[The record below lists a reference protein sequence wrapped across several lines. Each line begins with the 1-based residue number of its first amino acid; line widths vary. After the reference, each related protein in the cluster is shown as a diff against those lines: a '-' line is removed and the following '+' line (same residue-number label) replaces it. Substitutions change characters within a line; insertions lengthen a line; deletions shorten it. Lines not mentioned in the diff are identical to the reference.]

1 VIIIILENHEYGK
14 IVGDTQ
20 LLPNFQQLIKRYA
33 LLTDYYAITH
43 PSLPNYLAL
52 IGGDTFGI
60 QSDCTNCF
68 ISAPS
73 LPDGIEASGRTWRNY
88 AEDMP
93 SACFLG
99 RNGKLY
105 TQAINPFIYFN
116 LIRQNPVRC
125 DQNVLPLTEL
135 DNDLAKGFLPDF
147 AFITPSL
154 CNSGHSCFLD
164 VTDKW
169 LEGLLG
175 KIMNS
180 TAFDTNSLIV
190 VTFDEGSTDATCC
203 GLGSKAGG
211 HIATLLIS
219 PLVKRDF
226 KDGTPYSH
234 YSMLKTIE
242 TSWGLPLLG
251 HAADPRTNL
260 IMAPWVK

>member
-1 VIIIILENHEYGK
+1 MLLLIGSMLLISCRLSAVGTTPVPTVQSYLDTATPCIEPVCIGGAPSPVAPETTPKSRQNKVSKLASTLTPASHSLLVFSHVIIIMLENHEYGK

-105 TQAINPFIYFN
+105 TQVINPFIYFN

-125 DQNVLPLTEL
+125 DQNVLPL
-135 DNDLAKGFLPDF
+135 
-147 AFITPSL
+147 
-154 CNSGHSCFLD
+154 
-164 VTDKW
+164 
-169 LEGLLG
+169 
-175 KIMNS
+175 
-180 TAFDTNSLIV
+180 
-190 VTFDEGSTDATCC
+190 
-203 GLGSKAGG
+203 
-211 HIATLLIS
+211 
-219 PLVKRDF
+219 VKSNF

-234 YSMLKTIE
+234 YSLLKTIE

-251 HAADPRTNL
+251 HAADPRTHL
-260 IMAPWVK
+260 ILAPWVK